1 MLNLSEY
8 RKRPRRLADYLPWA
22 MLIAPSVVLGKDGS
36 FLSVARFRGVDAE
49 SATQS
54 ELVGLVARINDLLKR
69 FGSGWA
75 LYVEAARVPCSDYPA
90 SDFPDAA
97 SWLIDQE
104 RKAQFDTAGKSFETR
119 QYLCLQYLP
128 EPEVSRRGE
137 TWLFDG
143 AKEGTASRY
152 VRLLDRFMSEV
163 GRCIDLLALLVPEI
177 SLLSDSDLLT
187 YLHSTISTKAQ
198 TVAVPVVPAYLDAA
212 LCDTPLTGGLSPKL
226 GDEHLRVLTVIGF
239 QGHTHPGLLDD
250 LNRLDFPLRWMTR
263 WLPLAK
269 PQAEKTI
276 ANYRRQWFAKR
287 KSIVA
292 LLKETMFNEAAVLTD
307 SDALNKSADADSALQ
322 ELGSDLVAYGYL
334 TTTLIVRDADPALAD
349 EKRNILDRVL
359 ASHGIVAIA
368 ESLNAVEAW
377 LGSLPGNPY
386 ANIRQP
392 LVSTLN
398 LAHLMPLSSVWA
410 GAAYND
416 HLLAPCLL
424 TAKAQGST
432 PFRLNLHVGDVGHSL
447 VVGPTG
453 AGKSVLLATL
463 ALQFRRYPGAQVF
476 VLDKGA
482 SCRAAV
488 LAMGGRFVD
497 MGSRQFAFQP
507 LARIDEPAQ
516 CAFALDWI
524 CSLLCDEGLT
534 VDPALKEH
542 VWTALLSL
550 SSAPTAQRTLTG
562 LSLLLQSAAIR
573 QALRPYTLDG
583 AFGHLFDAD
592 SETLDFSDL
601 QAFELESLLHQPSVI
616 APTLNYLFHR
626 LEERFDG
633 RPTLLI
639 LDEAWMLL
647 DKSEFAQTVRMWL
660 KTLRKKNVAV
670 VFATQSLSDI
680 LNSSIAAAVIESCPT
695 RIFLPNDRALELQ
708 IADIYAHFGL
718 NARQLE
724 LIARSAPKRDYYFSS
739 RNGSR
744 LFELE
749 LGPIALAL
757 CASAAPER
765 QKQMDE
771 IICSISD
778 PSEFLPRWLELQ
790 KLGWA
795 AELAREFNSKNVSRE
810 DAKVRRSRVEVPN
823 EDIVSFNE
831 EKRAA

>member
-22 MLIAPSVVLGKDGS
+22 MLIAPSVILGKDGS
-36 FLSVARFRGVDAE
+36 FLSVARFRGVDVE

-54 ELVGLVARINDLLKR
+54 ELIGLVARINDLLKR

-75 LYVEAARVPCSDYPA
+75 LYVEAARVPCADYPK
-90 SDFPDAA
+90 SEFPDPA
-97 SWLIDQE
+97 SWLVDQE
-104 RKAQFDTAGKSFETR
+104 RKAQFDTAGKSFETK

-128 EPEVSRRGE
+128 DPEVSRRGE

-152 VRLLDRFMSEV
+152 VRLLDRFVGEV
-163 GRCIDLLALLVPEI
+163 GRCIDLLALLLPEI
-177 SLLSDSDLLT
+177 TLLTDDDLLT
-187 YLHSTISTKAQ
+187 YLHSTISTRAQ
-198 TVAVPVVPAYLDAA
+198 TIAVPVVPAYLDAA
-212 LCDTPLTGGLSPKL
+212 LCDCPLTGGLSPKL

-239 QGHTHPGLLDD
+239 PGHTHPGLLDD
-250 LNRLDFPLRWMTR
+250 LNRLDFPFRWITR

-269 PQAEKTI
+269 PQAEKAI
-276 ANYRRQWFAKR
+276 ATYRRQWFAKR

-334 TTTLIVRDADPALAD
+334 TITLIVRDADPALAD
-349 EKRNILDRVL
+349 EKRNALDRVL

-410 GAAYND
+410 GAAHNH
-416 HLLAPCLL
+416 HLQAPCLL
-424 TAKAQGST
+424 NAKAQGST
-432 PFRLNLHVGDVGHSL
+432 PFRLNLHVGDVGHTL

-463 ALQFRRYPGAQVF
+463 ALQFRRYTDAQVF
-476 VLDKGA
+476 ILDKGA

-488 LAMGGRFVD
+488 LAMGGCFVE
-497 MGSRQFAFQP
+497 MGSTNFAFQP

-524 CSLLCDEGLT
+524 CGLLVHEGIT
-534 VDPALKEH
+534 VDPALKEQ
-542 VWTALLSL
+542 VWTALLSM

-562 LSLLLQSAAIR
+562 LSLLLQSGAIR
-573 QALRPYTLDG
+573 QALKPYTLDG

-592 SETLDFSDL
+592 CETLEFSDV

-647 DKSEFAQTVRMWL
+647 DKTEFAQTVRMWL

-670 VFATQSLSDI
+670 IFATQSLSDI
-680 LNSSIAAAVIESCPT
+680 LSSSIADAVIESCPT
-695 RIFLPNDRALELQ
+695 RIFLPNDRALEPQ
-708 IADIYAHFGL
+708 IADIYARFGL

-724 LIARSAPKRDYYFSS
+724 LIARAIPKRDYYFSS
-739 RNGSR
+739 RYGAR
-744 LFELE
+744 LFELD
-749 LGPIALAL
+749 LGPIALTL
-757 CASAAPER
+757 CASASPER

-795 AELAREFNSKNVSRE
+795 TELARESNSKNVSRE
-810 DAKVRRSRVEVPN
+810 DAKVRRISVEVSN
-823 EDIVSFNE
+823 EDIVSFDE
-831 EKRAA
+831 EKKAA